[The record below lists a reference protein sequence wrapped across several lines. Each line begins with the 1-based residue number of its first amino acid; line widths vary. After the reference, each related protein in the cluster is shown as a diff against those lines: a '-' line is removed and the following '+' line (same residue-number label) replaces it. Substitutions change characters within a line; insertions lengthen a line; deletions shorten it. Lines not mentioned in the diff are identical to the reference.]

1 MCVYMLCTLPLHCL
15 TIPVPR
21 QDAVM
26 AIKGGRGIIL
36 PINPAALQKVGT
48 TITKGAVTN
57 ATDIKSGLL
66 KVGDNVKN
74 VMGDLLSVRE
84 FQFENTYTYV
94 HTCTTFKKFNLRS

>member
-1 MCVYMLCTLPLHCL
+1 
-15 TIPVPR
+15 
-21 QDAVM
+21 M

-66 KVGDNVKN
+66 KVSDNVKN

-84 FQFENTYTYV
+84 FQFENTYTYIHTHI
-94 HTCTTFKKFNLRS
+94 HTCTSFKKFNLRYLVVYPYPIVCFFVYFPK